1 MERDLARYWPVFL
14 LPTAAAFAIGFL
26 IPFAM
31 GLYLSFC
38 DFTTLSNATFV
49 GFGNYVRAF
58 EDSGGFTH
66 ALWYTA
72 LFAGLS
78 TVLINLFGLTV
89 ALLLVRGFR
98 GTNLFRTVFFMP
110 NLIGGIVLGW
120 LWQVILNYGVLARYG
135 VTLVTSEWYGFWG
148 LMVVM
153 LWQQAGYMMIIY
165 ISGLQSIPGELSEAA
180 AIDGATKWQQVLHVT
195 IPHLRTMIAILFIMN
210 VGKIFAS
217 DFGLFYNVP
226 MQNGALFS
234 VTQTIDT
241 YVYRAY
247 MATGDPGQSSA
258 AGLLQ
263 NVLGFVCILTANGIV
278 KKIDSESSLF

>member
-98 GTNLFRTVFFMP
+98 GTNLFLS
-110 NLIGGIVLGW
+110 LIHI
-120 LWQVILNYGVLARYG
+120 
-135 VTLVTSEWYGFWG
+135 SE
-148 LMVVM
+148 
-153 LWQQAGYMMIIY
+153 
-165 ISGLQSIPGELSEAA
+165 P
-180 AIDGATKWQQVLHVT
+180 TR
-195 IPHLRTMIAILFIMN
+195 P
-210 VGKIFAS
+210 
-217 DFGLFYNVP
+217 
-226 MQNGALFS
+226 
-234 VTQTIDT
+234 
-241 YVYRAY
+241 
-247 MATGDPGQSSA
+247 
-258 AGLLQ
+258 
-263 NVLGFVCILTANGIV
+263 
-278 KKIDSESSLF
+278 

>member
-1 MERDLARYWPVFL
+1 MYKRQ
-14 LPTAAAFAIGFL
+14 
-26 IPFAM
+26 
-31 GLYLSFC
+31 
-38 DFTTLSNATFV
+38 

-180 AIDGATKWQQVLHVT
+180 AIDGASAWQTLRYVKLPMLMPSIT
-195 IPHLRTMIAILFIMN
+195 ILSLIHICVRNVQMVMEGITVGMVMFPRICHPLAPSILAASITVSYTHLDVYKR
-210 VGKIFAS
+210 
-217 DFGLFYNVP
+217 
-226 MQNGALFS
+226 QS
-234 VTQTIDT
+234 V
-241 YVYRAY
+241 
-247 MATGDPGQSSA
+247 SS
-258 AGLLQ
+258 GRRGRLRGGHRLRRGRC
-263 NVLGFVCILTANGIV
+263 V
-278 KKIDSESSLF
+278 